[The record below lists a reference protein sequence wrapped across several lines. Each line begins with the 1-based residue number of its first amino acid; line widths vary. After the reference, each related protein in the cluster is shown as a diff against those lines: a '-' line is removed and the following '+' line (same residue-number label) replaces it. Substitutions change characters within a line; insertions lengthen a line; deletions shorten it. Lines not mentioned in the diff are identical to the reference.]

1 MSLIFAH
8 GVFERWRRDK
18 EEGEHYKSQ
27 GNCHLR
33 PYRFKQFCIIFLKTE
48 RSNSGNKGDLH
59 INEGHGEVFP
69 GWLLFCLQTTFKSDL
84 TSRSFSSFY
93 NVILNQEELE
103 FVDDL
108 RALYD
113 KKLISNEAKV
123 CENQSKL
130 R

>member
-27 GNCHLR
+27 
-33 PYRFKQFCIIFLKTE
+33 E
-48 RSNSGNKGDLH
+48 RSNSGDKGDLH

-69 GWLLFCLQTTFKSDL
+69 GWVPFGLQTTFKSDL

-123 CENQSKL
+123 CENQSN
-130 R
+130 